1 LDPLAKAERYLLYF
15 DHCRSIQRNKLAIT
29 HTTSKTIVMQRT
41 LAARSLL
48 VLGLAWLTMDCSSS
62 NKPQSNGKDHATGGR
77 RATGGNTAPSG
88 GDSGTSETA
97 GAGGTDGMDA
107 LGGTSNATGGFTMTV
122 DTSVPKQPW
131 DWSGVIGSGQSL
143 AVGEKGTPVVTTTQ
157 PYHNLKLSTGTL
169 AWPVDPNSESLT
181 TVPLIEPVGRL
192 KTGYPSSW
200 PTNIT
205 GETAH
210 SSMANQITAMVAAA
224 NGGDYVGVHGEFGE
238 NGQSISYLVKNAPQN
253 VKDHEVNGRAYAATL
268 IETQAIT
275 RLARAQG
282 KTYGVGAFIMTHGET
297 DAGDANYEA
306 ELYQLLTDYNTD
318 IPAITGQTQKI
329 LLIVSQQQSGV
340 SHTGSTLGQWKIGVD
355 HPTEAVCSG
364 PKYQYP
370 YASDGVHLI
379 SEGYRQLGE
388 KYGQVYYERVVMGRN
403 WQPLQPTSAAR
414 SGQVI
419 SVAFH
424 VPVPPLAWETSFSAP
439 LPNKI
444 EWQAGKGFE
453 VRSSTARYTISS
465 VAISGDSVLITC
477 VEPLPDS
484 GIKVGYAVTA
494 STAAMAAP
502 YPGTFAW
509 GLLRDSDPFVGTA
522 TGVPQPNY
530 AVSFE
535 IDVP

>member
-1 LDPLAKAERYLLYF
+1 
-15 DHCRSIQRNKLAIT
+15 
-29 HTTSKTIVMQRT
+29 M
-41 LAARSLL
+41 
-48 VLGLAWLTMDCSSS
+48 LGLAFCATDCGSS
-62 NKPQSNGKDHATGGR
+62 NETQPNGKSSATGGHK
-77 RATGGNTAPSG
+77 ATGSSASNSG
-88 GDSGTSETA
+88 GDSGTSEMA
-97 GAGGTDGMDA
+97 GAGGTDGTDA
-107 LGGTSNATGGFTMTV
+107 LGGSSNATGGFTMTV

-157 PYHNLKLSTGTL
+157 PFHNLKLSTGTL
-169 AWPVDPNSESLT
+169 AWPVDPNSESLAM
-181 TVPLIEPVGRL
+181 VPLIEPIGRPS
-192 KTGYPSSW
+192 TSYPSSW
-200 PTNIT
+200 PTNIA

-210 SSMANQITAMVAAA
+210 SSMANQIAAMVAAA

-238 NGQSISYLVKNAPQN
+238 SGQCLKYLVKNPPQ
-253 VKDHEVNGRAYAATL
+253 DGVNGRAYAATL
-268 IETQAIT
+268 IETRAIA
-275 RLARAQG
+275 RLALAQG
-282 KTYGVGAFIMTHGET
+282 KTYGIGAMIMTHGEC
-297 DAGDANYEA
+297 DSGNAAYETQ
-306 ELYQLLTDYNTD
+306 LYQLLSDLNTD
-318 IPAITGQTQKI
+318 IAAITGQTQRV

-340 SHTGSTLGQWKIGVD
+340 SHAGSTVGQWKIGVD
-355 HPTEAVCSG
+355 YPTETVCSG

-379 SEGYRQLGE
+379 AEGYRQLGE
-388 KYGQVYYERVVMGRN
+388 KYGQVYTERVVMGRN
-403 WQPLQPTSAAR
+403 WQPLQPTSAER
-414 SGQVI
+414 HGQIITVQ
-419 SVAFH
+419 FH
-424 VPVPPLAWETSFSAP
+424 VPVPPLVWETRFSPP

-453 VRSSTARYTISS
+453 VRSSTTRFTISS
-465 VAISGDSVLITC
+465 VAISGDSVQITC

-494 STAAMAAP
+494 STTAMAAP

-535 IDVP
+535 IEVP